1 MEQRNKDGRPVIV
14 CVWSGS
20 LVNKSILDMQLIS
33 NQANQ
38 DYTQAAL
45 SHFADN
51 EKKFQQTHQYD
62 SLTQF
67 DRNWNAQRNP
77 QVYAAAMGAVSGQP
91 AAQWSKGLSDAE
103 YDRALQIVS
112 RANPAAVVNTKS
124 GRYSMQ
130 PQAVTDGAQIKPND
144 TVIRYDHSGNRIP

>member
-1 MEQRNKDGRPVIV
+1 MFKDANPSIN
-14 CVWSGS
+14 
-20 LVNKSILDMQLIS
+20 LQDATNKSILDMQLIS

-77 QVYAAAMGAVSGQP
+77 QVYAAAMGAISGQP
-91 AAQWSKGLSDAE
+91 PEQWTKGLSDAE
-103 YDRALQIVS
+103 YDRALADRLTRQA
-112 RANPAAVVNTKS
+112 RRRRQYQERPLFHAAS
-124 GRYSMQ
+124 IGHERQ
-130 PQAVTDGAQIKPND
+130 PDQ
-144 TVIRYDHSGNRIP
+144 S